1 MAVDLPVC
9 VIEPVFWVSL
19 PVADFEDVC
28 VAVGVGEPV
37 VQLHMC
43 QSLKNRGMW
52 WPSLVC
58 VAKQTLDSLSCLA
71 TMAPASG
78 SHPGQAD
85 ATEDSDSSMA
95 AVLIADIW
103 SFISKL

>member
-1 MAVDLPVC
+1 MPVC

-28 VAVGVGEPV
+28 VAVGVGE
-37 VQLHMC
+37 
-43 QSLKNRGMW
+43 
-52 WPSLVC
+52 
-58 VAKQTLDSLSCLA
+58 LSCLA